1 MCEGPGV
8 LLQTC
13 LPSTG
18 EVQVEDQEFT
28 DILGYIVSMK
38 PAWAM

>member
-1 MCEGPGV
+1 M
-8 LLQTC
+8 QTC

-18 EVQVEDQEFT
+18 EVQEEDQEFM

-38 PAWAM
+38 PAWAV